1 MSAHDPSKMTEEEE
15 REFYNSLKN
24 KWVGRDAIAQL
35 LRSMNNRYITK
46 VDATTEL
53 NKKVTKVDGKDL
65 SEQNYTAFEKN
76 KLNGIQSGAQ
86 VNVLEK
92 VTVNG
97 QEQANSDRTIN
108 IVVPTDNNQIANSA
122 NYQNEEQVAAAV
134 KVETDARS
142 QADTAITDELTAHK
156 NNTSNPHSVTS
167 SQIGLGNVANINQS
181 KAVKSITRDGLT
193 FTATCLDGTTFT
205 FDQQDTGTNTPVMTG
220 ATETTDGSEGL
231 VPAAT
236 KGSADRYLRSDGTWS
251 TVSGGQEYDVATSSS
266 NGLMSA
272 ADKAKL
278 DGIESEATRNISTIK
293 PFTLY
298 ADSWEEDGATETKY
312 RYYIHDD
319 LITSSTSTQEI
330 LPDTGITLAQLNA
343 LSKARIIDG
352 GQMKGYIVLFAL
364 GTKPTIDIPI
374 RIIFRCDTVNL
385 VQTSE

>member
-1 MSAHDPSKMTEEEE
+1 MVNIDKD
-15 REFYNSLKN
+15 REQIMNSLKN
-24 KWVGRDAIAQL
+24 KWVGARGILWL
-35 LRSMNNRYITK
+35 LENIDDRYITK
-46 VDATTEL
+46 KDATTEL

-122 NYQNEEQVAAAV
+122 NYQNEEQVAAA
-134 KVETDARS
+134 
-142 QADTAITDELTAHK
+142 
-156 NNTSNPHSVTS
+156 
-167 SQIGLGNVANINQS
+167 INQS

-205 FDQQDTGTNTPVMTG
+205 FDQQDTSTNTPVMTG
-220 ATETTDGSEGL
+220 ATETTDGSAGL

-251 TVSGGQEYDVATSSS
+251 TVSGGQEYEVATETS

-272 ADKAKL
+272 DDKNKL
-278 DGIESEATRNISTIK
+278 DHIEDGATRNISTIK
-293 PFTLY
+293 SFTLSK
-298 ADSWEEDGATETKY
+298 DSWEEVSGGKY
-312 RYYIHDD
+312 CYYIYDD

-330 LPDTGITLAQLNA
+330 LPDTGITLTQLNA

-352 GQMKGYIVLFAL
+352 GQMKGTIALIAL
-364 GTKPTIDIPI
+364 GTKPIIDIPI
-374 RIIFRCDTVNL
+374 RIIFRCDLVNNGDI
-385 VQTSE
+385 VSV